1 MSETCLN
8 RESDFYKDCTFC
20 SDNFHG
26 YNHKCSKC
34 FSYAS
39 SHAKDDRQPNG
50 SFVESLNSMGR
61 CISKTSSQL
70 SLPHFVFLQLFYMY
84 CLNYN
89 MRTKIALT
97 KNMAALASLR
107 SYVTPSAAATVL
119 TPAALVPAPHGHIEP
134 CLPSNAR
141 SDIHE
146 VDLATQDVHD
156 ESVRDTVSR
165 TSPLHPSEN
174 HVNLSD
180 DGQQYI
186 VVSPC
191 SHDLT
196 NQGTSP
202 SLLDDIQQLA
212 EDAAVKYVKAVE
224 EGFRLQDL
232 QDAAEDAAEVAAAV
246 KTTGSNIRMSQSMP
260 EILFPVKVPEDLE
273 DSDVDLPKSGI

>member
-1 MSETCLN
+1 
-8 RESDFYKDCTFC
+8 
-20 SDNFHG
+20 
-26 YNHKCSKC
+26 
-34 FSYAS
+34 
-39 SHAKDDRQPNG
+39 
-50 SFVESLNSMGR
+50 
-61 CISKTSSQL
+61 
-70 SLPHFVFLQLFYMY
+70 
-84 CLNYN
+84 

-119 TPAALVPAPHGHIEP
+119 TPAALVPASHDHIEP

-146 VDLATQDVHD
+146 VHLATQDVHD
-156 ESVRDTVSR
+156 ESVRHTVSR
-165 TSPLHPSEN
+165 MTSPFHPSEN

-186 VVSPC
+186 VV
-191 SHDLT
+191 T

-202 SLLDDIQQLA
+202 SLLDDDQQLA

-246 KTTGSNIRMSQSMP
+246 KTTG
-260 EILFPVKVPEDLE
+260 
-273 DSDVDLPKSGI
+273 

>member
-1 MSETCLN
+1 
-8 RESDFYKDCTFC
+8 
-20 SDNFHG
+20 
-26 YNHKCSKC
+26 
-34 FSYAS
+34 
-39 SHAKDDRQPNG
+39 
-50 SFVESLNSMGR
+50 
-61 CISKTSSQL
+61 
-70 SLPHFVFLQLFYMY
+70 
-84 CLNYN
+84 

-107 SYVTPSAAATVL
+107 SYVTPSAVATVL

-165 TSPLHPSEN
+165 MTSPFHPSEN

-191 SHDLT
+191 SHNLT

-202 SLLDDIQQLA
+202 SLLDDDQQYA
-212 EDAAVKYVKAVE
+212 EDAAVKHVKAVE
-224 EGFRLQDL
+224 EWCRL

-273 DSDVDLPKSGI
+273 DSDVDLPDSGIRVS